1 MRAIARSDS
10 ASSWHVLRHACHDKA
25 YIDGKRR
32 LRRRE
37 TGCGGQQMLNNR
49 FAREALKQAAT
60 QVNQG
65 VRDGARQFIE
75 REVTPLRD
83 RVDELEGRVAR
94 LERQLAELLRE
105 RDRTGR

>member
-1 MRAIARSDS
+1 
-10 ASSWHVLRHACHDKA
+10 
-25 YIDGKRR
+25 
-32 LRRRE
+32 
-37 TGCGGQQMLNNR
+37 MLNNR

-75 REVTPLRD
+75 REITPIRD

-94 LERQLAELLRE
+94 LERQLAELMRD

>member
-1 MRAIARSDS
+1 
-10 ASSWHVLRHACHDKA
+10 
-25 YIDGKRR
+25 
-32 LRRRE
+32 
-37 TGCGGQQMLNNR
+37 MLNNR

-60 QVNQG
+60 TVNQG
-65 VRDGARQFIE
+65 VRDGARQFVE

-105 RDRTGR
+105 RERSGR